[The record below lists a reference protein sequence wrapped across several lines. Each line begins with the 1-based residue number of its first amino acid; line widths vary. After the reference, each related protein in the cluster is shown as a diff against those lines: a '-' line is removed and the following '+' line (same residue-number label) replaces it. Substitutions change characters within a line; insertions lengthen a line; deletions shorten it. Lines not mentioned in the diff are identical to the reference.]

1 MSNTAEATQIIV
13 YNVVQVPE
21 AGREQFE
28 QAFAQR
34 QSRLKETDG
43 FEGFELLRRDD
54 GSEYLVASRWRDQ
67 AAFDAWVNSDAFKH
81 AHKNA
86 DASDRPA
93 DQRPHG
99 NEIRTYEVIQS
110 ESA

>member
-1 MSNTAEATQIIV
+1 MTTTAEATQIVV

-21 AGREQFE
+21 QGREQFE

-34 QSRLKETDG
+34 QSKLKGTDG

-67 AAFDAWVNSDAFKH
+67 AAFDSWVSSDAFKH

-86 DASDRPA
+86 DPSDRPA
-93 DQRPHG
+93 EQRPHG
-99 NEIRTYEVIQS
+99 AEVRKYEVILS

>member
-1 MSNTAEATQIIV
+1 MSATTEATQIIV

-21 AGREQFE
+21 QGREQFE

-34 QSRLKETDG
+34 QSRLKGTDG

-67 AAFDAWVNSDAFKH
+67 AAFDAWVSSDAFKQ
-81 AHKNA
+81 AHKHV
-86 DASDRPA
+86 DQDDRPA
-93 DQRPHG
+93 EQRPHG
-99 NEIRTYEVIQS
+99 AEVRTYEVIQS
-110 ESA
+110 ETA